1 MTEKQFNSL
10 KRAIDLAQYRI
21 QKYLQQEAMINWNG
35 FNTNKLREMNESL
48 TVASFLAE
56 KLKIEKKEG

>member
-21 QKYLQQEAMINWNG
+21 QKYLQQEAGLNWNG